1 MKAVTHSLSAACQ
14 RGFSLFEVLM
24 SIAVL
29 GLMTSL
35 TVPML
40 FQTDS
45 LYSTRDRRNAQE
57 LSSTSMM
64 AQAAGLNL
72 VQGDDVL
79 KTLRALARGDTPTQ
93 GPLKGRL
100 FVVPGLS
107 EEDLISAAKFL
118 TIQDGQL
125 QYSTREVPILPGDQH
140 M

>member
-1 MKAVTHSLSAACQ
+1 MKTVTHSLAAACQ

-24 SIAVL
+24 FIAVL
-29 GLMTSL
+29 GVMTSL
-35 TVPML
+35 AVPML
-40 FQTDS
+40 YQTDS
-45 LYSTRDRRNAQE
+45 FYATRDRRNAQE

-72 VQGDDVL
+72 VQSDDVL
-79 KTLRALARGDTPTQ
+79 QTVRALARGDMPVS

-107 EEDLISAAKFL
+107 EEDLVGASRFL
-118 TIQDGQL
+118 LIQGGQL
-125 QYSTREVPILPGDQH
+125 QYSSREVPQVPGDQR